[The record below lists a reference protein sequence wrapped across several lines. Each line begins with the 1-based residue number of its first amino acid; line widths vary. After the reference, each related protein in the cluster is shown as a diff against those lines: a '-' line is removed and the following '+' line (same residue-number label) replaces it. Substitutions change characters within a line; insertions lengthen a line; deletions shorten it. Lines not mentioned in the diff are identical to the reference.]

1 MVNYENLFM
10 ARRRNP
16 RGGMKKMAGEVPA
29 TYVCQ

>member
-1 MVNYENLFM
+1 M